1 VSEMVA
7 RAAAAAS
14 NAWHECDTCPGEM
27 YVKEARIIARAALL
41 AALDPEDVALEAV
54 VDRGLDGVPSARS
67 AIAAIRDYI
76 SAQGE
81 RRLSSDLRDEN
92 GSRG

>member
-41 AALDPEDVALEAV
+41 AALDLAEQEQ
-54 VDRGLDGVPSARS
+54 
-67 AIAAIRDYI
+67 AAIFDGDDNHEAQVFNEGARAMLQALKDR
-76 SAQGE
+76 AQG
-81 RRLSSDLRDEN
+81 
-92 GSRG
+92 GQ